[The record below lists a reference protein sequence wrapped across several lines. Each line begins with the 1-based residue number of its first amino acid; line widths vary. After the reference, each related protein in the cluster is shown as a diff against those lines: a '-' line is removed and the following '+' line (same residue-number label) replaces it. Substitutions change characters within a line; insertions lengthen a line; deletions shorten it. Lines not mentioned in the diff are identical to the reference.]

1 VKSLGPTLLLLH
13 CALAGVVEGQTE
25 PRGSPRPASTRQDAP
40 GRAEEKKPETKAE
53 KKQEKGQEEP
63 GGGAPSKGAEGG
75 QGESTDEQE
84 VEDPLADKYKVD
96 EDVDLDEH
104 DKGKTGVDE
113 VSLADLEPS
122 FLERWLRL
130 GKLRV
135 RNRFE
140 YYYRKFESKGF
151 SDQGVEVV
159 PPGTNRDNEFRYL
172 FELET
177 HGLGHDQIN
186 SYVSFDWRADMDRD
200 TVPSPHT
207 NIVDAFEYS
216 RLSRL
221 NSLWVEA
228 VDVADHV
235 RIRVGRQSTVEVYP
249 VLFDGA
255 HVVVD
260 RFRLFR
266 MPTEFR
272 IFAGRMATF
281 YSDLRDEF
289 VAGGGLLLRPTPEL
303 AFEAREFYYAKNRL
317 ELEARWA
324 PLEGFSLLGMYG
336 LFQADPR
343 DARIEAGYS
352 IDSVGFDVTAG
363 YYERYANSFRLDYFT
378 DQPKQNFDRDY
389 LRLTQ
394 LAPYGEAYVRL
405 SQQVLPDNLVIGGE
419 YINHR
424 LRNRND
430 EGRYNASFYQVNGF
444 ADLRLGPGRV
454 RTEIRYYHADR
465 KPFPYLVP
473 GFPSTIQPAVVGEND
488 HTEYHLNGS
497 FDFGTT
503 GWSVYGGMVWHRLN
517 YSDALASVKDEEG
530 VDYMVEVQGQITR
543 NLAILLRYEYMRD
556 MTFFVPYFKRMDTFS
571 CILDVTL

>member
-1 VKSLGPTLLLLH
+1 MLLLH
-13 CALAGVVEGQTE
+13 CALAGAVEGQTA
-25 PRGSPRPASTRQDAP
+25 PGGSPRPASSPQESPR
-40 GRAEEKKPETKAE
+40 RAEGKKPETKAE
-53 KKQEKGQEEP
+53 NKPEKDQEES
-63 GGGAPSKGAEGG
+63 GEDAPAKGTEGRP
-75 QGESTDEQE
+75 EKSTDEQE

-96 EDVDLDEH
+96 EEEMKDDEA
-104 DKGKTGVDE
+104 KVDE
-113 VSLADLEPS
+113 VSLVDAEPS
-122 FLERWLRL
+122 FFEEWLRL
-130 GKLRV
+130 GKFRL

-140 YYYRKFESKGF
+140 YYHRKFESKGF

-159 PPGTNRDNEFRYL
+159 PPGSNRDNEFRYL

-186 SYVSFDWRADMDRD
+186 SYVNFDWRADMDRD

-221 NSLWVEA
+221 NALWVEA
-228 VDVADHV
+228 VDVADHM
-235 RIRVGRQSTVEVYP
+235 RIRVGRQSTVEVFP

-272 IFAGRMATF
+272 VFAGRMATF

-289 VAGGGLLLRPTPEL
+289 VAGGGLLIRPTPGL

-317 ELEARWA
+317 ELEARWV
-324 PLEGFSLLGMYG
+324 PLEGLSLLGMYG
-336 LFQADPR
+336 LYQADPR
-343 DARIEAGYS
+343 DARSEAGYS

-363 YYERYANSFRLDYFT
+363 YYERYFNDFRLDYFT
-378 DQPKQNFDRDY
+378 NQPRESFDRDY

-405 SQQVLPDNLVIGGE
+405 SQQVWRDNLVLGGE

-430 EGRYNASFYQVNGF
+430 EGRYDTSFYQINGF
-444 ADLRLGPGRV
+444 ADLRLGPGRI

-473 GFPSTIQPAVVGEND
+473 GFPSTIQPSVVGEND

-503 GWSVYGGMVWHRLN
+503 GWSVYAGMVWHRLN

-530 VDYMVEVQGQITR
+530 VDYMAELRGQITR
-543 NLAILLRYEYMRD
+543 NLAVLVRYEIMRD
-556 MTFFVPYFKRMDTFS
+556 MVYFVPYFKRMETFS